1 MQLAAERFHSE
12 KNAARHLPPQPLP
25 TGCPRRRPLPAP
37 TAAGHA
43 PCLFPDGRRLVVQPP
58 GGAPARYSFDDVLG
72 EATSQEQLFEGAAE
86 GGPWL
91 HAL

>member
-25 TGCPRRRPLPAP
+25 THPPAP